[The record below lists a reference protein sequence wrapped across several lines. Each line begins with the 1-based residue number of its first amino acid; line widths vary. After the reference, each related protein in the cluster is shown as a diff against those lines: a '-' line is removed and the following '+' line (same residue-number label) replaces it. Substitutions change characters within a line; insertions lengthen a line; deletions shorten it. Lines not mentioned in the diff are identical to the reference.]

1 VSRQL
6 ARSPDGAQRNPG
18 WYLPPAKLIPHCA
31 SLYASYIGAANLAP
45 TQLPECPPMHRY
57 VVSDAVKKR
66 LLHRQGKLLSH
77 DEIDAARTALI
88 VVDMQNHFV
97 AEGFP
102 AEVPLSREIVP
113 TINRLARAMRAAG
126 GQVVWVQT
134 TATGALEHWG
144 NRHKYLLTPERAAER
159 LASLHEGADGFKLY
173 AALEPLPNDLRVKKI
188 TYSAFIAGSSD
199 IDAQLRSRGIET
211 VLIAGTATNV
221 CCESSARDAMMLDYR
236 VIMLSDANATWTD
249 DEHAASLDNFM
260 LFFGDVMTADEV
272 IGRLAGAKSRKSA

>member
-1 VSRQL
+1 
-6 ARSPDGAQRNPG
+6 
-18 WYLPPAKLIPHCA
+18 
-31 SLYASYIGAANLAP
+31 
-45 TQLPECPPMHRY
+45 MHRY
-57 VVSDAVKKR
+57 VVSDAVKER
-66 LLHRQGKLLSH
+66 LRRRQGKLLSH
-77 DEIDAARTALI
+77 DKIDAARTALV

-134 TATGALEHWG
+134 TATGALERWG

-159 LASLHEGADGFKLY
+159 LASLDEGAEGFKLY

-188 TYSAFIAGSSD
+188 TYSAFISGSSD
-199 IDAQLRSRGIET
+199 IDAQLKGRGIET

>member
-1 VSRQL
+1 
-6 ARSPDGAQRNPG
+6 
-18 WYLPPAKLIPHCA
+18 
-31 SLYASYIGAANLAP
+31 
-45 TQLPECPPMHRY
+45 MHRY
-57 VVSDAVKKR
+57 VVSDAVKER

-249 DEHAASLDNFM
+249 EEHAATLDNFM

-272 IGRLAGAKSRKSA
+272 IGRLARAKSRKSA

>member
-1 VSRQL
+1 
-6 ARSPDGAQRNPG
+6 
-18 WYLPPAKLIPHCA
+18 
-31 SLYASYIGAANLAP
+31 
-45 TQLPECPPMHRY
+45 MHRY
-57 VVSDAVKKR
+57 VVSDAVKER
-66 LLHRQGKLLSH
+66 LRRRQGKLLSH
-77 DEIDAARTALI
+77 DKIDAAGTALV

-134 TATGALEHWG
+134 TATGALERWG

-159 LASLHEGADGFKLY
+159 LASLDEGAEGFKLY

-188 TYSAFIAGSSD
+188 TYSAFISGSSD
-199 IDAQLRSRGIET
+199 IDAQLKGRGIET

-236 VIMLSDANATWTD
+236 VIMLSDANATWSD
-249 DEHAASLDNFM
+249 EEHAATLNNFL
-260 LFFGDVMTADEV
+260 LFFGDVMTADEA
-272 IGRLAGAKSRKSA
+272 ISRLVSAKSRKSA